1 MVNQTLFW
9 AAAAVYAV
17 VICYL
22 AWLGYKKTKCNDDY
36 MLAGRNI
43 HPVILGLSYG
53 ATFISTS
60 AIVGF
65 GGYAA
70 KLGMGIIWLVML
82 NISVGVLIAFM
93 VFGKP
98 TRRIGKKL
106 GAMTFPDLL
115 GKVYKSN
122 FVQYVTGLIIMV
134 GMPLY
139 SSAVLIG
146 GGRFIEQVLDV
157 PYLWAIIG
165 LTVIT
170 AVYVVFGGLVAV
182 MYTDALQGSLMIFGM
197 SAIMIITLSA
207 VGGFDGFQSLT
218 DMSHLVPAGLAS
230 TGMTGWTSFP
240 ELGSATWYTLVT
252 TIIMGV
258 GIGVLA
264 QPQLAVRF
272 MTAKDG
278 KSLNRAIPVGA
289 IFILITTG
297 VAYTMGALT
306 NVYFYEKFGKISTE
320 MTGNVDNIVPLFI
333 DIAMPEWL
341 VVMFVLVLLAAAM
354 STMSSLFHVMGTA
367 AGHDIWVHI
376 RRAKF
381 FPSRL
386 RGSDED
392 ASKLRVNKIGTFLMI
407 AVSLGLAFIMPGDII
422 ARATAMFMGLCAAAF
437 LPAYTVAVFSKNPSR
452 LGAIASL
459 LTGSIVWAIW
469 TVFVHQA
476 ESGVLR
482 VSEILTGNPSV
493 LDFPWTVVDSLFIAL
508 PLSIVALIIGTMI
521 ERRRSPAVTEA

>member
-1 MVNQTLFW
+1 MVDQTLFW
-9 AAAAVYAV
+9 AAAAVYSV
-17 VICYL
+17 VIFFL

-36 MLAGRNI
+36 MLAGRNV
-43 HPVILGLSYG
+43 HPVVLGLSYG

-70 KLGMGIIWLVML
+70 KLGLGIIWLVML
-82 NISVGVLIAFM
+82 NILVGVLIAFI

-106 GAMTFPDLL
+106 GIMTFPDLL
-115 GKVYKSN
+115 GKVYKSD
-122 FVQYVTGLIIMV
+122 FMQYVTGLIILV

-170 AVYVVFGGLVAV
+170 AAYVVFGGLIAV
-182 MYTDALQGSLMIFGM
+182 MYTDALQGSLMLFGM
-197 SAIMIITLSA
+197 SAIMIITLSL
-207 VGGFDGFQSLT
+207 VGGLDGFQALT
-218 DMSHLVPAGLAS
+218 DMSHLVPTGLAS

-278 KSLNRAIPVGA
+278 KALNRAIPVGV

-306 NVYFYEKFGKISTE
+306 NVYFHDHFGKISVE

-333 DIAMPEWL
+333 DTAMPEWL
-341 VVMFVLVLLAAAM
+341 VVMFVLALLAAAM

-367 AGHDIWVHI
+367 AGHDIWVHL
-376 RRAKF
+376 RRSNF
-381 FPSRL
+381 FPAGL

-392 ASKLRVNKIGTFLMI
+392 ASKLRVNKIGTFIMI

-437 LPAYTVAVFSKNPSR
+437 LPAYTVAVFSKNPSL
-452 LGAIASL
+452 LGAKASL
-459 LTGSIVWAIW
+459 VTGGVAWGIW

-476 ESGVLR
+476 ESSVLR
-482 VSEILTGNPSV
+482 VSELITGNPSV
-493 LDFPWTVVDSLFIAL
+493 LEFPWTVVDSLFIAL
-508 PLSIVALIIGTMI
+508 PLSVIAMIVGMLI
-521 ERRRSPAVTEA
+521 ERKRAPATAEG